1 MFFFFF
7 LSSPLLNTR
16 ISGRMQ
22 SQNMFL
28 LLPSVSIQYL
38 HRWQRADTQRS
49 GSLLTSDLQYELWV
63 SDSDQL
69 LAVEAPHSCLTE
81 YEAGCYTDSSW
92 SFFCFSS
99 FCIFLSNPRKNSSCF
114 VCLQRWK
121 NLWDVL
127 ILTES
132 SGRFKEKHPRLL
144 LSLLHNWTSGTCSR
158 GDDWISGGGNTGRKS
173 FHVIN
178 TKIGPTFAFSRLFS
192 SLFLDK
198 TKQKKLTRFLFIYFH
213 TVFQQKQHN
222 LLHPLFFKIT
232 FQSFL
237 KQTNSFLLKQK

>member
-1 MFFFFF
+1 M
-7 LSSPLLNTR
+7 S
-16 ISGRMQ
+16 
-22 SQNMFL
+22 
-28 LLPSVSIQYL
+28 
-38 HRWQRADTQRS
+38 S
-49 GSLLTSDLQYELWV
+49 GSVTVISCWQWRLHTPVWLNMK
-63 SDSDQL
+63 
-69 LAVEAPHSCLTE
+69 LAVTQIRV
-81 YEAGCYTDSSW
+81 GRT
-92 SFFCFSS
+92 FFCFSS

-144 LSLLHNWTSGTCSR
+144 LSLLHNWTSGTCSH

-222 LLHPLFFKIT
+222 LLHPLFY
-232 FQSFL
+232 
-237 KQTNSFLLKQK
+237 